1 MGQTCHPHRG
11 RAVYLYGTF
20 EHSMDDRGR
29 VAVPAV
35 FRRELVDGGV
45 LRPAE
50 DGCLEL
56 YTQQGFE
63 AETEQRL
70 GSSGT
75 QRRGDRR
82 RRRNFLPDAQHVDLD
97 RQGRILVPQ
106 EMRERAGLD
115 GRVSLIGLGDYIEIW
130 DPERWTAER
139 AVAEAESEG
148 ADA

>member
-1 MGQTCHPHRG
+1 M
-11 RAVYLYGTF
+11 YLYGTF

-35 FRRELVDGGV
+35 FRRELLDGGV

-63 AETEQRL
+63 SETAQRL
-70 GSSGT
+70 GESGT

-82 RRRNFLPDAQHVDLD
+82 RRRLFLPDALHVDLD
-97 RQGRILVPQ
+97 RQGRIVIPQ
-106 EMRERAGLD
+106 EMRERAGLE
-115 GRVSLIGLGDYIEIW
+115 GRASLVGLGDYIEIW
-130 DPERWTAER
+130 NPDRWAEER
-139 AVAEAESEG
+139 AAAEAQSED
-148 ADA
+148 DA